1 MPVTIAI
8 VEDNADFGEELT
20 QLLAEVPDFSCTCL
34 CRNVQTALRQVPRH
48 APDVILM
55 DLQLPDGSGIEC
67 TAELK
72 RLLPQAQIMIFT
84 VYEDSAQIY
93 QALAAGASGYLL
105 KRTPPDKLIRA
116 IRELKDGGV
125 PMSSEVAQKVIQ
137 AFRKP
142 GGSVEK
148 ADGLTPR
155 EEEVLELLTR
165 GRISKEIA
173 SDLGISLDTVNSHVK
188 HIYKKLHVRSRV
200 EAVMKYRA

>member
-1 MPVTIAI
+1 MNVRIAI
-8 VEDNADFGEELT
+8 VEDNADFSEELT
-20 QLLAEVPDFSCTCL
+20 QLLDDVPNFSCACV

-55 DLQLPDGSGIEC
+55 DLQLPDGSGIDC

-72 RLLPQAQIMIFT
+72 RRVPQAHIMILT

-105 KRTPPDKLIRA
+105 KRTPPERLVQA

-142 GGSVEK
+142 EGS
-148 ADGLTPR
+148 AARTDGLTLR

-165 GRISKEIA
+165 GHISKEIA
-173 SDLGISLDTVNSHVK
+173 NDLGISLDTVNSHLK